1 MARMNLMGLG
11 RRRRRGASGANR
23 LLGGMGSLAAG
34 AGLMYFLD
42 PGRGTARRA
51 DVKQRATR
59 VARSAEQ
66 FVEAGARDLEHRA
79 RGLVHEA
86 RARMHPDRPDEEI
99 LAERVRA
106 RLGRLCSH
114 PRAIQVSVREGGF
127 VELKGPVLEA
137 EAERVVEGIRHVRG
151 VREVDDDL
159 RRHATAEGVPA
170 LQGGP
175 AGPKPELLQETW
187 APGTRLAA
195 GAAGLFLVGKA
206 LLGKGI
212 LRPAW
217 GLAGAALLAR
227 AGANAPVR
235 RVVAEGREKAR
246 SAAAEVKESPAEQQ
260 EAKRAARRARRHGE
274 GGGGF
279 DAAPARPVGDGA
291 GETARIVT
299 PEEDRAARRRTEAGD
314 EGATIWRD
322 PSNDGL

>member
-1 MARMNLMGLG
+1 MEFAGLG
-11 RRRRRGASGANR
+11 RRRRRGANGAGR
-23 LLGGMGSLAAG
+23 LLGGMGGLAAG

-42 PGRGTARRA
+42 PRRGTARRA
-51 DVKQRATR
+51 DVKQRAASM
-59 VARSAEQ
+59 ARSAGQ

-86 RARMHPDRPDEEI
+86 KARVRPDRPDEEI

-137 EAERVVEGIRHVRG
+137 EAERVVQGIRHVRG

-159 RRHATAEGVPA
+159 RRSATAA
-170 LQGGP
+170 LQGGSARP
-175 AGPKPELLQETW
+175 PGPKPELLHETW

-206 LLGKGI
+206 LLGEGI

-246 SAAAEVKESPAEQQ
+246 GAAAEVKESPAERQ

-274 GGGGF
+274 G
-279 DAAPARPVGDGA
+279 AAIR
-291 GETARIVT
+291 
-299 PEEDRAARRRTEAGD
+299 
-314 EGATIWRD
+314 RD
-322 PSNDGL
+322 PSDEGT